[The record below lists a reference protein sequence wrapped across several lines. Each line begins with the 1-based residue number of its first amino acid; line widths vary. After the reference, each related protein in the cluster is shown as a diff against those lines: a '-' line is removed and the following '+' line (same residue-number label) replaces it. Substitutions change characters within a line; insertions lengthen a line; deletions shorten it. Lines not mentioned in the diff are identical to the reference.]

1 MNDEARNR
9 TARENDVIGNLDS
22 PKLPFD
28 YMQREYGTVPLS
40 DERAPF
46 QWLSE
51 VAYKNVHRIV
61 ARGYDTTELMEQGY
75 GMTDMLF
82 VNFQARIA
90 TVEEDRML
98 NYVMILAL
106 EDGLSLPAMMSRM
119 VARSKTFLT
128 QAAGTSI
135 LAFGHAYAAFSAFGN
150 MVLEKMQQAEAS
162 GQSVEDAAREL
173 VAERLDDPALGISD
187 LYLEDPA
194 AKRMLARAKK
204 LGVAGPYI
212 AFLEAMAEAAKDLS
226 DTPVDV
232 DLLGA
237 MAATMMDLGFTPE
250 ATWAIIAVT
259 RSFGAG
265 AHYIE
270 EVEREGY
277 TRLGEH
283 LTPKELYDGP
293 EDRPVPPLGDRDKH
307 ARPARI
313 DTPDE
318 WLAAFKERQKLRG
331 SGAAIVEEIHDPS
344 KKTGVRSLGKKI

>member
-1 MNDEARNR
+1 
-9 TARENDVIGNLDS
+9 
-22 PKLPFD
+22 
-28 YMQREYGTVPLS
+28 
-40 DERAPF
+40 
-46 QWLSE
+46 
-51 VAYKNVHRIV
+51 
-61 ARGYDTTELMEQGY
+61 
-75 GMTDMLF
+75 MTDMLF

-90 TVEEDRML
+90 TVEEDQ
-98 NYVMILAL
+98 
-106 EDGLSLPAMMSRM
+106 D
-119 VARSKTFLT
+119 
-128 QAAGTSI
+128 
-135 LAFGHAYAAFSAFGN
+135 
-150 MVLEKMQQAEAS
+150 AEL
-162 GQSVEDAAREL
+162 R
-173 VAERLDDPALGISD
+173 DDPRPGGRALHAGHDVAPGRPLQDVSHPGRGHVRSSRSDTPTERSPPSATWCWRRCRRRKPRDSPSRRQRESSWRSTSTIPPSGSPISTSRTR
-187 LYLEDPA
+187 PRSA
-194 AKRMLARAKK
+194 CWRGAKK

-293 EDRPVPPLGDRDKH
+293 EDRPVPPLADRGKH
-307 ARPARI
+307 ARIRKDRHAGRMAGGI
-313 DTPDE
+313 
-318 WLAAFKERQKLRG
+318 Q
-331 SGAAIVEEIHDPS
+331 GAAEAAGKRRRHRRRDPRPEQEDRRQEL
-344 KKTGVRSLGKKI
+344 VGKKI

>member
-1 MNDEARNR
+1 MNDESKSRS
-9 TARENDVIGNLDS
+9 EIGNLSS
-22 PKLPFD
+22 PKLPYN
-28 YMQREYGTVPLS
+28 YMEREHGTVPM
-40 DERAPF
+40 DGERASF

-75 GMTDMLF
+75 GMTDMVF

-90 TVEEDRML
+90 TVEEDQML

-106 EDGLSLPAMMSRM
+106 EDGLSLPALMSRM

-135 LAFGHAYAAFSAFGN
+135 LAFGHALRRVLRLRQHGAGEDAAGGGRRDSPSR
-150 MVLEKMQQAEAS
+150 E
-162 GQSVEDAAREL
+162 AAREL
-173 VAERLDDPALGISD
+173 VAENFDDPALGISD
-187 LYLEDPA
+187 LYLEDPS
-194 AKRMLARAKK
+194 AKRMLERAKK

-212 AFLEAMAEAAKDLS
+212 AFLEAMAEAARDLS

-293 EDRPVPPLGDRDKH
+293 EDRPVPPLGDRPKH
-307 ARPARI
+307 ARPAK
-313 DTPDE
+313 TGSPDE
-318 WLAAFKERQKLRG
+318 WHAAFKERQKLRG

-344 KKTGVRSLGKKI
+344 KKTGIKTVGKKI

>member
-1 MNDEARNR
+1 MGDLM
-9 TARENDVIGNLDS
+9 DDKVKGKKSIGNLDS

-28 YMQREYGTVPLS
+28 YMRREYGTVPL
-40 DERAPF
+40 DTERAQF

-61 ARGYDTTELMEQGY
+61 SRGYDTTELMEQGY
-75 GMTDMLF
+75 GMTDVLF
-82 VNFQARIA
+82 VNFQSRIA
-90 TVEEDRML
+90 TVEEDQML

-106 EDGLSLPAMMSRM
+106 EDGLSMPALMSRM

-135 LAFGHAYAAFSAFGN
+135 LAFGHAYGAFSAFGN
-150 MVLEKMQQAEAS
+150 MVLEKMQEAEAS
-162 GQSVEDAAREL
+162 GQSIEEAAREL
-173 VAERLDDPALGISD
+173 VAQRLDDPALGISD

-204 LGVAGPYI
+204 LGVAGPHI
-212 AFLEAMAEAAKDLS
+212 AFLEAMAAAAKEIS
-226 DTPVDV
+226 EAPVDV

-237 MAATMMDLGFTPE
+237 MGAIMMDLGFTPE
-250 ATWAIIAVT
+250 ATWSIIAIT

-293 EDRPVPPLGDRDKH
+293 DDRPVPPLADRHKF
-307 ARPARI
+307 AKPAKVT
-313 DTPDE
+313 TPDE

-344 KKTGVRSLGKKI
+344 KKTGIKSVGKKI

>member
-1 MNDEARNR
+1 MNDEARDR
-9 TARENDVIGNLDS
+9 TARERTVIGNLDS

-28 YMQREYGTVPLS
+28 YMQREHGTVPLS
-40 DERAPF
+40 HERAPF

-106 EDGLSLPAMMSRM
+106 EDGLSMPAMMSRL

-135 LAFGHAYAAFSAFGN
+135 LAFGHAYGAFSAFGN
-150 MVLEKMQQAEAS
+150 MVLEKMQEAEAS
-162 GQSVEDAAREL
+162 GQPVEAAAREL
-173 VAERLDDPALGISD
+173 VAEHLDDPALGISD

-204 LGVAGPYI
+204 LGVAGPT
-212 AFLEAMAEAAKDLS
+212 S
-226 DTPVDV
+226 
-232 DLLGA
+232 
-237 MAATMMDLGFTPE
+237 
-250 ATWAIIAVT
+250 
-259 RSFGAG
+259 
-265 AHYIE
+265 
-270 EVEREGY
+270 
-277 TRLGEH
+277 
-283 LTPKELYDGP
+283 
-293 EDRPVPPLGDRDKH
+293 
-307 ARPARI
+307 
-313 DTPDE
+313 
-318 WLAAFKERQKLRG
+318 
-331 SGAAIVEEIHDPS
+331 PS
-344 KKTGVRSLGKKI
+344 WKRWRKPRRT

>member
-1 MNDEARNR
+1 
-9 TARENDVIGNLDS
+9 
-22 PKLPFD
+22 
-28 YMQREYGTVPLS
+28 
-40 DERAPF
+40 
-46 QWLSE
+46 
-51 VAYKNVHRIV
+51 
-61 ARGYDTTELMEQGY
+61 
-75 GMTDMLF
+75 
-82 VNFQARIA
+82 
-90 TVEEDRML
+90 
-98 NYVMILAL
+98 
-106 EDGLSLPAMMSRM
+106 
-119 VARSKTFLT
+119 
-128 QAAGTSI
+128 
-135 LAFGHAYAAFSAFGN
+135 

-173 VAERLDDPALGISD
+173 VAEHLDDPALGISD

-283 LTPKELYDGP
+283 LTPKALYDGP

-307 ARPARI
+307 ARPARS
-313 DTPDE
+313 TLRTSGWRRSRSGRSCAE
-318 WLAAFKERQKLRG
+318 AAP
-331 SGAAIVEEIHDPS
+331 PS
-344 KKTGVRSLGKKI
+344 SRRSTTRARRPASRSLGKKI

>member
-1 MNDEARNR
+1 MNDEARN
-9 TARENDVIGNLDS
+9 TKARDNEVIGNLAS

-28 YMQREYGTVPLS
+28 YMQREHGTVPLS
-40 DERAPF
+40 HERAPF

-106 EDGLSLPAMMSRM
+106 EDGLSMPAMMSRL

-135 LAFGHAYAAFSAFGN
+135 LAFGHAYGAFSAFGN
-150 MVLEKMQQAEAS
+150 MVLEKMQQAEGS
-162 GQSVEDAAREL
+162 GQSVEAAAREL
-173 VAERLDDPALGISD
+173 VAEHLDDPALGISD

-283 LTPKELYDGP
+283 LTPKEFYDGP
-293 EDRPVPPLGDRDKH
+293 DDRPVPPLADRHEH
-307 ARPARI
+307 AAPARVG
-313 DTPDE
+313 TPDE
-318 WLAAFKERQKLRG
+318 WLAALEERRKLRG

-344 KKTGVRSLGKKI
+344 KKTGVRALGKKI